1 VALTELQRAHADKLL
16 TGYCAKRVL
25 PAARSQMRV
34 GYRIA
39 GNAVVLYEE
48 RPAFH
53 APHEWHAMDVA
64 KFTHVGTRREW
75 RLYCQH
81 RDRRWHAYEALP
93 AAPSLAVL
101 LEEVDRDPT
110 GIFWG

>member
-1 VALTELQRAHADKLL
+1 VK
-16 TGYCAKRVL
+16 V
-25 PAARSQMRV
+25 RV

-39 GNAVVLYEE
+39 GNSVILYEE

-53 APHEWHAMDVA
+53 PPYDWQELVVA
-64 KFTHVGTRREW
+64 KFTYVETRRQW

-81 RDRRWHAYEALP
+81 RDRRWHAYQALP
-93 AAPSLAVL
+93 AAANLSTL
-101 LEEVDRDPT
+101 LNEVDRDPT